1 MTNYVE
7 TFPSENVIEVAFDA
21 TTNTIEL
28 IEASTGIEIA
38 STGVQGAAGAS
49 LISGD
54 VNPPTND
61 LGILGDYYFYTL
73 EPYYI
78 YGPKT
83 ESGWPSTPFFQATG
97 LTRRH
102 VHTQSV
108 SSSTW
113 DITHTLGGRPS
124 VTVVDSAKSVVVGDV
139 TYIDDSNIRIE
150 FNGAFTGSAYLT

>member
-1 MTNYVE
+1 MSNVE
-7 TFPSENVIEVAFDA
+7 VFNEVYEVVVDPVTNVIEVIDA
-21 TTNTIEL
+21 TTQIEVF
-28 IEASTGIEIA
+28 STGI
-38 STGVQGAAGAS
+38 QGAAGSS
-49 LISGD
+49 LISGEI
-54 VNPPTND
+54 NPPTND
-61 LGILGDYYFYTL
+61 LGIVGDYYFFTQ

-83 ESGWPSTPFFQATG
+83 ETGWPATPFFQATG

-113 DITHTLGGRPS
+113 YIAHTLGGRPS

-139 TYIDDSNIRIE
+139 TYIDDSNIRID